1 MQTKNTQDPGKSPR
15 WTQQERL
22 PEAVAGMALGPRG
35 PREPH
40 GCLRG
45 RRSWVAGGRNTSFQA
60 WGPQEPTGISGSWYH
75 SELVLQ
81 PQMDQ
86 VRSLE
91 IKNNWGKN
99 QTFGNIK
106 TL

>member
-15 WTQQERL
+15 WTQQKYP
-22 PEAVAGMALGPRG
+22 PEAGAGMAFDPRG
-35 PREPH
+35 PHEPH

-45 RRSWVAGGRNTSFQA
+45 RRSWVVGSRNTSFQA
-60 WGPQEPTGISGSWYH
+60 RAPREPTGISGSCYH